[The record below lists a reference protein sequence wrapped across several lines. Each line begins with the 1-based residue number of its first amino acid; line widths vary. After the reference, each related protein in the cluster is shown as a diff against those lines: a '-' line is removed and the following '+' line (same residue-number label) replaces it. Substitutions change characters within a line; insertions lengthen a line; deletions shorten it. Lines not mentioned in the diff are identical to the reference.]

1 MHQVNGAGGKADNDP
16 GPQAHHH
23 PAAVGL
29 GRPLRRQEH
38 REQDRQP
45 RPLVV
50 PRSHRHP
57 CRRRLVQS
65 TAWWAARGVTWGGFC
80 PVSRPQRVAG
90 YYVHPT
96 EANPDAKPGEVI
108 HFARCIAVAHL
119 TDVHPAAGC
128 CEPWGEDT
136 YTDHQGRLRTDV
148 VHLHL
153 EDIRPLAEP
162 VHVPRG
168 QLGLWTPTSDL
179 HEDILEAAGL

>member
-1 MHQVNGAGGKADNDP
+1 MTPD
-16 GPQAHHH
+16 
-23 PAAVGL
+23 
-29 GRPLRRQEH
+29 LRLITI
-38 REQDRQP
+38 RQP
-45 RPLVV
+45 WAWAVPYAGKSTENRTGSPARWSYRGLIGIHAGAAWSKRGAYSPL
-50 PRSHRHP
+50 
-57 CRRRLVQS
+57 LS